1 METSGLLNDRFSL
14 TIKDALDFKTWIKS
28 ISRSAALATIEKT
41 IEAFQEQ
48 IDVYCKLLKN

>member
-14 TIKDALDFKTWIKS
+14 TIKDALDLKTWIKS
-28 ISRSAALATIEKT
+28 ISRRTALATIEKT

>member
-1 METSGLLNDRFSL
+1 METSGLLNDRFAL
-14 TIKDALDFKTWIKS
+14 TIKDALDLKTWIKS

>member
-14 TIKDALDFKTWIKS
+14 TIKDALDLKTWIKS